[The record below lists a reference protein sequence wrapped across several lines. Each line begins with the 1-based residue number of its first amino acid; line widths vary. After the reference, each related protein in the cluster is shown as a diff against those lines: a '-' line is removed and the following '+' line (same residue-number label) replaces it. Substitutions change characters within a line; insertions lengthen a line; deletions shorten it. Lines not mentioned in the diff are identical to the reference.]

1 MPSVISVLFHQVAAF
16 SHWCPMVSISLNLC
30 HCRFVS
36 CMGFLLLTR
45 ILFIYETYIIPRQ
58 DMKNSVSVNRIYKR
72 ESDKVQGINTNV
84 EGGWLQNARF
94 FLLFVCFLTC
104 HPF

>member
-1 MPSVISVLFHQVAAF
+1 
-16 SHWCPMVSISLNLC
+16 
-30 HCRFVS
+30 
-36 CMGFLLLTR
+36 
-45 ILFIYETYIIPRQ
+45 
-58 DMKNSVSVNRIYKR
+58 MKNSVSVNRIYKR